1 VVESSSTDHLVP
13 GALDVPPIDS
23 MTNPEVRALAVRA
36 REFLEAQPW
45 CVKVLDLTCAFT
57 AAGAIA
63 VFQADLA
70 PTGNGDPMVWTVVG
84 DLPPAYLPFSPA
96 DTWKD
101 ALASYVFEMRRWV
114 AAAEAGQ
121 PVDHL
126 IPVNAPANREFGA
139 MLAARLDVI
148 EHQLL
153 RD

>member
-1 VVESSSTDHLVP
+1 M
-13 GALDVPPIDS
+13 PPIDS

-45 CVKVLDLTCAFT
+45 CLRVLDLTCAFT

-63 VFQADLA
+63 VFQAELA
-70 PTGNGDPMVWTVVG
+70 PTGNGDPTVWTVVG

-101 ALASYVFEMRRWV
+101 ALGAYAFEMRRWV
-114 AAAEAGQ
+114 AAAESGQ
-121 PVDHL
+121 PVDLL
-126 IPVNAPANREFGA
+126 IPVNAPPTREFAA

-148 EHQLL
+148 EQQLL
-153 RD
+153 RE

>member
-1 VVESSSTDHLVP
+1 MPTN
-13 GALDVPPIDS
+13 DS
-23 MTNPEVRALAVRA
+23 MTNPEVRALGVRA

-45 CVKVLDLTCAFT
+45 CLRVLDLTCAFT

-63 VFQADLA
+63 VFQADLV

-101 ALASYVFEMRRWV
+101 ALGAYVFEMRRWV
-114 AAAEAGQ
+114 AAAESGR
-121 PVDHL
+121 PVDLL
-126 IPVNAPANREFGA
+126 IPVNAPPTREFAA

-148 EHQLL
+148 DQQLL
-153 RD
+153 RE

>member
-1 VVESSSTDHLVP
+1 M
-13 GALDVPPIDS
+13 PPIDS

-45 CVKVLDLTCAFT
+45 CPRVLHLTCAFT

-63 VFQADLA
+63 VFQAELV
-70 PTGNGDPMVWTVVG
+70 PTGNGDPMVWMVVG

-101 ALASYVFEMRRWV
+101 ALACYVFEMRRWV
-114 AAAEAGQ
+114 AAAAAGQ

-126 IPVNAPANREFGA
+126 IPVNAPPNREFAG
-139 MLAARLDVI
+139 MLADRLDLI
-148 EHQLL
+148 ERQLL